1 MCKKNKNKGR
11 LLTSKHKKEESIEM
25 SELLK
30 NILDSV
36 CCGYN
41 PFWDYT
47 SSYITINA
55 RKYKLKRLLNENELS
70 FVHLVEYRY
79 PANQSRLHED
89 PNLDKLVLK
98 QVLCPFGNI
107 NSVSNVLK
115 EIENYKTFNSQY
127 IIKCLDSQVVQR
139 DDGSKMVLMLFPYY
153 PRGSFQ
159 DLINYNLLDGSN
171 QLVETEII
179 RLMIGICKG
188 LLCLH
193 DPTTREDMGNLSNGL
208 DSVSIKMSEDAASL
222 LDNTPLEMNLITSKN
237 HKWDPFIHLNIKPS
251 TILLTEENEPIISNM
266 GSCIRGE
273 RQIKTDLDST
283 NLKQWA
289 STHCNEFYM
298 APELTNIK
306 KSTTIDCSVDIWSLG
321 CLLYTL
327 MFGISPFDREEQING
342 LPLRHNIC
350 KGIFSIPDNNKYSI
364 KLVEIIKSC
373 LQVDSIMR
381 PTASELLTQLQSIP
395 K

>member
-1 MCKKNKNKGR
+1 
-11 LLTSKHKKEESIEM
+11 M

-30 NILDSV
+30 SV
-36 CCGYN
+36 LNYACCGYN
-41 PFWDYT
+41 PFWDYS

-55 RKYKLKRLLNENELS
+55 RKYKLERLLNENVLS
-70 FVHLVEYRY
+70 FVHLVECRY
-79 PANQSRLHED
+79 ATTQSRLYED
-89 PNLDKLVLK
+89 SNLDKLVLK

-115 EIENYKTFNSQY
+115 EIENYKSFNSQY
-127 IIKCLDSQVVQR
+127 IIKCIDSQVVQK

-153 PRGSFQ
+153 QRGSLQ
-159 DLINYNLLDGSN
+159 DKINYNLLDGSN
-171 QLVETEII
+171 LLIETEII
-179 RLMIGICKG
+179 QLMVGICKG

-193 DPTTREDMGNLSNGL
+193 DPTTREDMGNLSNGM
-208 DSVSIKMSEDAASL
+208 DSVSIKMSDDVASL
-222 LDNTPLEMNLITSKN
+222 LDNTPLEMDLMTSKN
-237 HKWDPFIHLNIKPS
+237 NKWDSFIHLNIKPA
-251 TILLTEENEPIISNM
+251 TILLTEENEPIISNLE
-266 GSCIRGE
+266 SCIRGE

-283 NLKQWA
+283 NLKQWV
-289 STHCNEFYM
+289 STHCNIFYM
-298 APELTNIK
+298 APELINIK
-306 KSTTIDCSVDIWSLG
+306 KFTTIDCSVDIWSLG

-350 KGIFSIPDNNKYSI
+350 KGIFSIPDNEYST
-364 KLVEIIKSC
+364 KLIDIIKSC